1 MTAEQTKASLT
12 LTVVVKPRAADVLP
26 TAIARRTVI
35 ARVMSA
41 LMEFAVSS
49 YMLFRPETC

>member
-1 MTAEQTKASLT
+1 VMTAEQTKASLT

-41 LMEFAVSS
+41 
-49 YMLFRPETC
+49 

>member
-1 MTAEQTKASLT
+1 MIATAIAYPMSAFLPVMTAEQTKASLT
-12 LTVVVKPRAADVLP
+12 LTAVVKPRAADVPP

-41 LMEFAVSS
+41 
-49 YMLFRPETC
+49 